1 MAQNFDE
8 LIEHLLREIA
18 LCGEQGAS
26 SEEFL
31 TFITN
36 FYELSKQPEA
46 DCEAESNEASRP
58 VPTVDRRL
66 CEQVWKWLIVHP
78 DVLVGKENEGRKLT
92 LTGFEA
98 RARATR
104 TTDQGN
110 EPQPIPV
117 LPGDVVNGPS
127 ALSSE
132 QHDAQPT
139 DTNGRAK
146 NTEGPRSSHGPSPL
160 RLYVTT
166 ERIWQAL
173 TGHGPDTKRVPELEF
188 NLLSVIASSGR
199 EGILQAELVK
209 ASGQDKRSVPK
220 RTDNLHDKGYI
231 EKRGVLTKGA
241 RTSICILK
249 KYAKETGVPGT
260 GKTVDALS
268 NVVFQHGRLVYDN
281 FLDFI
286 TRLLKDRKII
296 TFEDLRDILGI
307 SGKRWE
313 SKAMFRSIARLEKL
327 GIVLRV
333 MAKQSN
339 VESAYYRKKRYPCVK
354 ILREPNDKDRQ
365 YLRSLPAKEDL
376 ALHHD
381 SMLPVESNDDAPGDI
396 DIDMLND
403 EQEEENHAA
412 EPATTETADEESRR
426 NAPQWTPDHPLGNFL
441 FNLIDSKGMKGMS
454 SMEIR
459 DLSAGPFWR
468 RPMEI
473 VLGRLTDVWQTSQP
487 LHLRH
492 LAIVRDT
499 SLTDKQL
506 HYLYRTY
513 DNFGKAVEAG
523 EAVWE
528 AILTAKK
535 PLPKAKSRGKGR
547 SEVEVD
553 EWGFPALS
561 ATAFFGGKGTS
572 TLQEMYA
579 KNKSIIDD
587 VAWNKVIKNLGDET
601 DTIIRGIITNSSR
614 VATSKPSGRLRK
626 PTTGQNPPDDT
637 EAGAD
642 AEVAT
647 PKPSKPMGRPRKY
660 AAGQEPYMKRRRERQ
675 EETLAAETA
684 AFAAR
689 IRMQAVRIA
698 QEEATLQ
705 RSNVVL
711 GSSALTEGTSFPD
724 SRPIEA
730 SQNVE
735 QLRNA
740 QTPVIVGEGRGD
752 AITLVV
758 DENLTPVQSTTSG
771 SKRKKTKTASA
782 GRARKAV
789 ATTDALP
796 AGVFNERVQELIVE
810 LTNMSRPGVY
820 FNPPGY
826 QREEIRKGRPPKAL
840 VAIFKLSRLKEL
852 DLPPPGTFRDLDTML
867 APQYQDESALVAP
880 VAQAG
885 TEYQSVSAALSA
897 LNLPYGPAVPPPI
910 DETCHHVNQPS
921 THEVPTDA
929 QTQAHAVNTHAM
941 PTPSADVDT
950 SDFQPP
956 KRKTRRLPRKPEAAS
971 QSSQL
976 EHPIPSSSLLAA
988 QPQVPST
995 SVGQTIAV
1003 ETAQTES
1010 ESPLVPVLGIME
1022 ACPLGR
1028 RSTPTYRS
1036 PYAPASSAEGHSND
1050 AIDVDG
1056 PRVPPNRLLQSS
1068 NPAEIQAEAQ
1078 TEQVAPQFAA
1088 DASIHN
1094 LSSAEVEDGLG
1105 RSSPA
1110 VKSTPV
1116 TSSAERRAPARL
1128 LSSASKQKPRKS
1140 IYKPKMGVRLG
1151 EGHLGF
1157 KKRKI
1162 LMEMID
1168 KCGGAYPGNQE
1179 LLQPFVALW
1188 KEQYS
1193 DSPPDRYTI
1202 LRTVKALVDNG
1213 TLLRLGFTVTDF
1225 DGVVEARQILMKPG
1239 VSSSSDLVTNMQS
1252 KIIEQSP
1259 RLYHPPE
1266 VAHLVTESTQRPHGT
1281 NFRPDDTIL
1290 VDRIYQPPHLL
1301 RLEKKV
1307 AEAKEKREAARLIL
1321 EASKQKEAV
1330 ELQRPGRLLTLFPRL
1345 RKPPVQL
1352 PKPGV
1357 TLPTPRT
1364 ILPTPGLMFEPPE
1377 LPKPLSTPYV
1387 SGSVT
1392 SYLVEGPSQEQER
1405 QEDHSALPI
1414 PVPPNPP
1421 PQTST
1426 TEGNF
1431 RNAQHRLRQLVPE
1444 PPTVLRASRRL
1455 FDRQPPPNLNNS
1467 LRSLQQGPDISADS
1481 WNCQA
1486 ISTLMDP
1493 DQPFHAASGTFGTQY
1508 HVLRIARPPFW
1519 ISQTGGLQAQEML
1532 EKLVPE
1538 SLEDLR
1544 KSFRLPGATRNHDR
1558 RDNPD
1563 YSRFEETVDYV
1574 SRWENSLVKK
1584 SPWRLSG
1591 FTVKEPHFINHTLTT
1606 KHRTASTEFRDLL
1619 VQWSGASGQLHSL
1632 RAPPP
1637 AVSDD
1642 EDDDGVEKPPRK
1654 RRARGRPSQLSLNAS
1669 RALAVAEPTGKP
1681 KRVTWVKPNS
1691 ATSRKRKRALDG
1703 EATDGAVSEASAKRL
1718 KPAKP
1723 NSGSALGVLPARLNK
1738 KLILAVIA
1746 VRTLTGGLDQNIDW
1760 SLVMAALPGKPS
1772 NRFKR
1777 LSNPW
1782 SFFKQN
1788 HRNEIDKMQ
1797 ENFEER
1803 FLEAVESGE
1812 LPLVDSDDPES
1823 YDWLRLVEWADK
1835 TIETPSFD
1843 DLELPADR
1851 DTLEAE
1857 FVIQERPAPKV
1868 VRINMHTTKER
1879 ERAVMETS
1887 YQAYIPPLSPAK
1899 SSVVAA
1905 EATPTELELA
1915 KSWVI
1920 ATVATPE
1927 AQYNEKAAQ
1936 AELVRL
1942 DRGTNILQT
1951 AITALVDE
1959 KVILRGN
1966 KGRVVPGR
1974 NYALTGRFH
1983 QAFESLTTPRIVTFH
1998 QARNF
2003 KFHLDN
2009 AFSNPASE
2017 KRRIDVRYDASDGEI
2032 MALTNLLTGGRVK
2045 LIPRLP
2051 PIDHAHN
2058 PKEPT
2063 ISKWGW
2069 LEGNYKSMHMDR
2081 EKLFFGLEIVPTAE
2095 YIFGNPLATAST
2107 TNSRTGAVEPAV
2119 PLPPSVH
2126 LHDGRPSIPLWFG
2139 IHGNVNWEWWNKLL
2153 RVVLNSVAFR
2163 PGTSTQMLV
2172 NRFKGLVPHKD
2183 MVRCVQWCLDAGVL
2197 KRMGNDTEALTTGE
2211 WWWMAIV
2218 VDCGEID
2225 GKVGGTKQGR
2235 ANTVPDVMD
2244 VDDED
2249 SEEES
2254 GVE

>member
-1 MAQNFDE
+1 M
-8 LIEHLLREIA
+8 
-18 LCGEQGAS
+18 
-26 SEEFL
+26 
-31 TFITN
+31 
-36 FYELSKQPEA
+36 
-46 DCEAESNEASRP
+46 
-58 VPTVDRRL
+58 
-66 CEQVWKWLIVHP
+66 
-78 DVLVGKENEGRKLT
+78 
-92 LTGFEA
+92 
-98 RARATR
+98 
-104 TTDQGN
+104 
-110 EPQPIPV
+110 
-117 LPGDVVNGPS
+117 
-127 ALSSE
+127 
-132 QHDAQPT
+132 
-139 DTNGRAK
+139 DT
-146 NTEGPRSSHGPSPL
+146 
-160 RLYVTT
+160 
-166 ERIWQAL
+166 
-173 TGHGPDTKRVPELEF
+173 
-188 NLLSVIASSGR
+188 
-199 EGILQAELVK
+199 
-209 ASGQDKRSVPK
+209 
-220 RTDNLHDKGYI
+220 
-231 EKRGVLTKGA
+231 
-241 RTSICILK
+241 
-249 KYAKETGVPGT
+249 
-260 GKTVDALS
+260 
-268 NVVFQHGRLVYDN
+268 
-281 FLDFI
+281 
-286 TRLLKDRKII
+286 
-296 TFEDLRDILGI
+296 
-307 SGKRWE
+307 
-313 SKAMFRSIARLEKL
+313 
-327 GIVLRV
+327 
-333 MAKQSN
+333 
-339 VESAYYRKKRYPCVK
+339 
-354 ILREPNDKDRQ
+354 
-365 YLRSLPAKEDL
+365 
-376 ALHHD
+376 
-381 SMLPVESNDDAPGDI
+381 
-396 DIDMLND
+396 
-403 EQEEENHAA
+403 
-412 EPATTETADEESRR
+412 
-426 NAPQWTPDHPLGNFL
+426 
-441 FNLIDSKGMKGMS
+441 
-454 SMEIR
+454 
-459 DLSAGPFWR
+459 
-468 RPMEI
+468 
-473 VLGRLTDVWQTSQP
+473 VLGRLTDIWQTSQP

-535 PLPKAKSRGKGR
+535 PLANAKSRGKGR

-561 ATAFFGGKGTS
+561 ATAFFGGRGTF

-587 VAWNKVIKNLGDET
+587 VAWNKVIKNLGDDT
-601 DTIIRGIITNSSR
+601 DTITRGIITNSSR
-614 VATSKPSGRLRK
+614 VATSKPAGRPRR
-626 PTTGQNPPDDT
+626 PTTGRHPPDET
-637 EAGAD
+637 ETGAD

-647 PKPSKPMGRPRKY
+647 AKPSKPMGRPRKY
-660 AAGQEPYMKRRRERQ
+660 AAGEEPYMKRRRERQ
-675 EETLAAETA
+675 EGTLAAETA
-684 AFAAR
+684 VFGAR

-698 QEEATLQ
+698 QEEAALQ
-705 RSNVVL
+705 RNNVVL
-711 GSSALTEGTSFPD
+711 GSSALTERTSFPD
-724 SRPIEA
+724 SRPTEA
-730 SQNVE
+730 SQNIE
-735 QLRNA
+735 QLQNA
-740 QTPVIVGEGRGD
+740 QPPVIVGEDRAD
-752 AITLVV
+752 AIISVV
-758 DENLTPVQSTTSG
+758 DQAFTPVQSTTSG
-771 SKRKKTKTASA
+771 SKRKKTTTASA
-782 GRARKAV
+782 SRAKKAA

-796 AGVFNERVQELIVE
+796 AGVSNERVQELVVE
-810 LTNMSRPGVY
+810 LTNMSRPGIY

-826 QREEIRKGRPPKAL
+826 RREETRRGRPPKAL
-840 VAIFKLSRLKEL
+840 LAIFKSSRLKEL
-852 DLPPPGTFRDLDTML
+852 DLPAPGMFRDLDTML
-867 APQYQDESALVAP
+867 APHYQDESAPVAP

-885 TEYQSVSAALSA
+885 MEHQPASAVLSMP
-897 LNLPYGPAVPPPI
+897 NVPSGPAVPPSN
-910 DETCHHVNQPS
+910 EEMSYHVNQPS
-921 THEVPTDA
+921 SHEAPANA
-929 QTQAHAVNTHAM
+929 QAQELAVNTHAM
-941 PTPSADVDT
+941 STPGADVDP
-950 SDFQPP
+950 SDIQPP
-956 KRKTRRLPRKPEAAS
+956 KRKTRRLPRKSKAAS
-971 QSSQL
+971 QSSQP
-976 EHPIPSSSLLAA
+976 EHPVPGSSLLAA
-988 QPQVPST
+988 QPQAPRISL
-995 SVGQTIAV
+995 GQTTAA
-1003 ETAQTES
+1003 ETGQTES
-1010 ESPLVPVLGIME
+1010 GPPSVPVLGIME
-1022 ACPLGR
+1022 VCPPGR
-1028 RSTPTYRS
+1028 SSTPTYRS
-1036 PYAPASSAEGHSND
+1036 PYAPASSTETHSNG
-1050 AIDVDG
+1050 AMNVDRPG
-1056 PRVPPNRLLQSS
+1056 VPPNRQLGSS
-1068 NPAEIQAEAQ
+1068 DSAEIQAEARTDQ
-1078 TEQVAPQFAA
+1078 AALQFTA
-1088 DASIHN
+1088 DDPINNFSN
-1094 LSSAEVEDGLG
+1094 AEVGDSLG

-1110 VKSTPV
+1110 AEGAPV
-1116 TSSAERRAPARL
+1116 ISSAEQRTPARL
-1128 LSSASKQKPRKS
+1128 ISNANKQKPRKS

-1202 LRTVKALVDNG
+1202 LRTVKALVDSG

-1225 DGVVEARQILMKPG
+1225 NGVVEARQILMKPG

-1259 RLYHPPE
+1259 RLYYPPE
-1266 VAHLVTESTQRPHGT
+1266 VAHLVTESIQRPHGT

-1330 ELQRPGRLLTLFPRL
+1330 DVQRPGRLLKLFPRL

-1392 SYLVEGPSQEQER
+1392 SYLVDGPNQEQER
-1405 QEDHSALPI
+1405 QEGHSALAI
-1414 PVPPNPP
+1414 PVPSDPL
-1421 PQTST
+1421 PQMST
-1426 TEGNF
+1426 PEGRF
-1431 RNAQHRLRQLVPE
+1431 RSAPHRLRQLVPE
-1444 PPTVLRASRRL
+1444 PPTILRASRR
-1455 FDRQPPPNLNNS
+1455 FSDRQPAPTHNDSPQ
-1467 LRSLQQGPDISADS
+1467 SLQQGPSISNGFLS
-1481 WNCQA
+1481 WQA

-1493 DQPFHAASGTFGTQY
+1493 DQPFHAASGTFGTQF
-1508 HVLRIARPPFW
+1508 HVLRITRPPFW
-1519 ISQTGGLQAQEML
+1519 VSQTRGLQAQEML

-1558 RDNPD
+1558 RDDPD
-1563 YSRFEETVDYV
+1563 YSRFEATVDYV
-1574 SRWENSLVKK
+1574 SRWEDSLVKK
-1584 SPWRLSG
+1584 APWRLSG
-1591 FTVKEPHFINHTLTT
+1591 FSVKQPHFINHTLTT
-1606 KHRTASTEFRDLL
+1606 EHRTARTEVRDPL

-1642 EDDDGVEKPPRK
+1642 ESEAGEEEPPRK

-1669 RALAVAEPTGKP
+1669 RALAVAEPTGRP
-1681 KRVTWVKPNS
+1681 KRVTWVRPNS
-1691 ATSRKRKRALDG
+1691 TTSRKRKRVLDG

-1718 KPAKP
+1718 KRANP

-1738 KLILAVIA
+1738 KLILAVIV

-1788 HRNEIDKMQ
+1788 YGNEIDKMQ
-1797 ENFEER
+1797 EDFEER
-1803 FLEAVESGE
+1803 FLEAVENGE
-1812 LPLVDSDDPES
+1812 LPLVNSDDPGS

-1835 TIETPSFD
+1835 AVETPSFD

-1887 YQAYIPPLSPAK
+1887 YQAYISPLSPAK

-1915 KSWVI
+1915 ESWVI

-1983 QAFESLTTPRIVTFH
+1983 QAFESITTPRIVTFH
-1998 QARNF
+1998 QARTF

-2009 AFSNPASE
+2009 AFRNPAPE
-2017 KRRIDVRYDASDGEI
+2017 KRRIDVRYDVSDGEI

-2051 PIDHAHN
+2051 PTDHAHK

-2095 YIFGNPLATAST
+2095 YIFGNPLATSATANPS
-2107 TNSRTGAVEPAV
+2107 SGAVELAV
-2119 PLPPSVH
+2119 PLPPMVRSY
-2126 LHDGRPSIPLWFG
+2126 DGRPCIPLWFD

-2153 RVVLNSVAFR
+2153 RVVLDSVAFR

-2172 NRFKGLVPHKD
+2172 NKFKGLVPHKD
-2183 MVRCVQWCLDAGVL
+2183 MERCVQWCLDAGVL
-2197 KRMGNDTEALTTGE
+2197 KRMGEDTEALTTGE

-2218 VDCGEID
+2218 VDCGEVD
-2225 GKVGGTKQGR
+2225 GKVGGTKQSR
-2235 ANTVPDVMD
+2235 TNMVPDVME
-2244 VDDED
+2244 VDEEE

-2254 GVE
+2254 GAE